1 MNLRKRKVTFS
12 DFQMLDSDEIE
23 EELEKEEGV
32 TKKKSAS
39 MKVKDLGIRR
49 NRQAK
54 DEAQLRLLTSE
65 NQELKKRER
74 KEIQVA

>member
-1 MNLRKRKVTFS
+1 MAISPQKQASKFTLIQQPTSSKEMMSMNLRKRKVTFS

-39 MKVKDLGIRR
+39 MKVKD
-49 NRQAK
+49 
-54 DEAQLRLLTSE
+54 
-65 NQELKKRER
+65 
-74 KEIQVA
+74 